1 MKSSNLLLGI
11 EQTYWVMMS
20 KEFDDYKQNLRSAI
34 KKEVG
39 VLLVEGVYEYTD

>member
-20 KEFDDYKQNLRSAI
+20 KEFDDYKTKFAI
-34 KKEVG
+34 RNKEGGGG
-39 VLLVEGVYEYTD
+39 VTG